1 MSRQIN
7 QQITLKPQDLL
18 VLFKLL
24 APNTSL
30 LTYAEL
36 STLLAISASELHASI
51 RRAKLARL
59 ILSEPDEAVRL
70 DKKSLKEFILY
81 GARYVFPATY
91 GSITRGI
98 PTAYAAPPLVNLI
111 MQPDELPPVWPTPQG
126 TTRGVAFYPLYPTAP
141 VAAEKDNFLYEN
153 LTLFDAIRGGAARE
167 RELAANL
174 LSERI
179 A

>member
-1 MSRQIN
+1 MKRQIN

-24 APNTSL
+24 VPNTSL

-36 STLLAISASELHASI
+36 SALLAISASELHASI
-51 RRAKLARL
+51 KRAKLAHL
-59 ILSEPDEAVRL
+59 ILSEPDEPVRL

-81 GARYVFPATY
+81 GARYVFPATH

-111 MQPDELPPVWPTPQG
+111 TQPDELPPVWPNSHG
-126 TTRGVAFYPLYPTAP
+126 TTRGVAFYPLYPTVP
-141 VAAEKDNFLYEN
+141 VAAERDGFLYES
-153 LTLFDAIRGGAARE
+153 LALFDALRGGAARE

-174 LSERI
+174 LLERI
-179 A
+179 S

>member
-1 MSRQIN
+1 MKRQIN

-36 STLLAISASELHASI
+36 SALLAISASELHASI
-51 RRAKLARL
+51 KRAKLARL
-59 ILSEPDEAVRL
+59 ILSEPDEAIRL

-81 GARYVFPATY
+81 GARYVFPATH
-91 GSITRGI
+91 GSITRGM
-98 PTAYAAPPLVNLI
+98 PTAYAANPLVNLI
-111 MQPDELPPVWPTPQG
+111 TQPHELPPVWPYSHG
-126 TTRGVAFYPLYPTAP
+126 ATRGVAFYPLYPTVP
-141 VAAEKDNFLYEN
+141 IAAERDGFLYEC
-153 LTLFDAIRGGAARE
+153 LALFDSIRDGAARE

-174 LSERI
+174 LSERLL
-179 A
+179 